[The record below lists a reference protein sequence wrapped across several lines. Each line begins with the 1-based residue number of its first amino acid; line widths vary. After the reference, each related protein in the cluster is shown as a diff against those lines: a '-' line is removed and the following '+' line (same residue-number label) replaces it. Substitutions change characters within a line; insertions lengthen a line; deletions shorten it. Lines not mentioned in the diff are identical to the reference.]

1 MTLTDGREFMS
12 AAALKTEA
20 AEREGEGGMG
30 EDSSQLQKH

>member
-20 AEREGEGGMG
+20 AEREGEEG
-30 EDSSQLQKH
+30 EDAQPKKN